1 MSETGYVLKISKHG
15 VIRREAFKPDDS
27 LKQLQ
32 EAVGGYIERVEIP
45 AFTREGLDVDCYVNE
60 EGIFYPDPVLNI
72 AVSMMAGRRIVGD
85 AVLAMHD
92 GMGGTVGIPEPLAL
106 LLAKYAK
113 KAFAFGIISRIRF
126 VPTKETGGND
136 AERQEESAE

>member
-32 EAVGGYIERVEIP
+32 EAVGGYIERVDIP
-45 AFTREGLDVDCYVNE
+45 AFELHGLNCDCYVNE
-60 EGIFYPDPVLNI
+60 EGLFDPDPVLNI
-72 AVSMMAGRRIVGD
+72 AVSQMAHRRIEGD

-92 GMGGTVGIPEPLAL
+92 GAGNTYGIPDHLCMKLAT
-106 LLAKYAK
+106 YAK
-113 KAFAFGIISRIRF
+113 DCFAIGVLFTIRE
-126 VPTKETGGND
+126 VPKWTYGVRNEQDQKQG
-136 AERQEESAE
+136 